1 MKIFCYGA
9 GTTLEDIGW
18 QVYLG
23 LVALLLGSA
32 FFSASETAFATV
44 NTIRLKNYVDAGD
57 KKAAMALKIA
67 EMYEK
72 TLSSILIGNNLV
84 NIAISSIAAVLFT
97 SWMGNA
103 GTWVSTVVVTIV
115 VLIFGRNIAKDL
127 CERTQRESCIG
138 RMWCAAG
145 FY

>member
-1 MKIFCYGA
+1 MKIFYYGA

-23 LVALLLGSA
+23 LVALLAGSA

-44 NTIRLKNYVDAGD
+44 NTIRLKNYADAGD

-84 NIAISSIAAVLFT
+84 NIAISSIAEVLFT
-97 SWMGNA
+97 TWIWIA
-103 GTWVSTVVVTIV
+103 GTRVTNLEDTIIV
-115 VLIFGRNIAKDL
+115 
-127 CERTQRESCIG
+127 
-138 RMWCAAG
+138 
-145 FY
+145 